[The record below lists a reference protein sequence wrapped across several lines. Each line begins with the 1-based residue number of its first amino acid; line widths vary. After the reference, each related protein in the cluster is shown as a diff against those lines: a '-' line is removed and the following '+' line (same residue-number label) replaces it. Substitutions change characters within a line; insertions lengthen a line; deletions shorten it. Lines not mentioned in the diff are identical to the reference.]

1 MVERKND
8 AASRPDDENPEWTV
22 EDFRKAR
29 PALEVLGEVFG
40 ENAAKAIRRRP
51 GRPVKE
57 DRKVNQTLRLDA
69 DVLRAY
75 RELGPG
81 WQARMNQVLR
91 EHMPHRG
98 VSDGD

>member
-1 MVERKND
+1 MVERKNA
-8 AASRPDDENPEWTV
+8 AASRPDDENPEWTT

-29 PALEVLGEVFG
+29 PALEVLEGVVGETAA
-40 ENAAKAIRRRP
+40 NAVRRRP
-51 GRPVKE
+51 GRPVKA

-81 WQARMNQVLR
+81 WQAQMNQVLR
-91 EHMPHRG
+91 EHMPHRPK
-98 VSDGD
+98 